1 MNTQLA
7 EKQIQKNYLLKVQ
20 VAHYIE
26 EADKALTKAKT
37 EEEIYRINED
47 LRSKLY
53 GVCYNSPQFLGS

>member
-7 EKQIQKNYLLKVQ
+7 EKQIRKNYLLKVQ

-26 EADKALTKAKT
+26 EADKALTEAKT

-53 GVCYNSPQFLGS
+53 GICYNSPQFLGS

>member
-7 EKQIQKNYLLKVQ
+7 EKQIRKNYLLKVQ

-26 EADKALTKAKT
+26 QADEALKAAKSDD
-37 EEEIYRINED
+37 EVYRINEE

-53 GVCYNSPQFLGS
+53 GICYNSPQFLG